1 MRKNIESLEKALEV
15 LDSFLGKNLMADRNE
30 EFEIV
35 EDICDTLMESSE
47 KCMYLEI
54 REVKSLYNLQ
64 YMISVSAITD
74 TRSPEIEDLAN
85 KLE

>member
-1 MRKNIESLEKALEV
+1 
-15 LDSFLGKNLMADRNE
+15 MADRNE
-30 EFEIV
+30 EFEVV

-64 YMISVSAITD
+64 YMISVSAISD

>member
-15 LDSFLGKNLMADRNE
+15 LNSFLGKNLMADRNE
-30 EFEIV
+30 EFEVV

-47 KCMYLEI
+47 KCMYLGI

-64 YMISVSAITD
+64 MFSVSAITD

-85 KLE
+85 RLE

>member
-1 MRKNIESLEKALEV
+1 
-15 LDSFLGKNLMADRNE
+15 MADRNE
-30 EFEIV
+30 EFEVV

-47 KCMYLEI
+47 KCMYLGI

-64 YMISVSAITD
+64 MFSVSAITD

>member
-30 EFEIV
+30 EFEVV

-47 KCMYLEI
+47 KCMYLGI

-64 YMISVSAITD
+64 YMISVSAISD